1 MTEPSRAR
9 MVFGGSEERTENMA
23 TAKSNG
29 TKHATRTLAEQK
41 AADNEGWEDHSRWD
55 FDGFWKVTEGAILQG
70 TIVEVRAIRDDEG
83 KKKLVYVVQLS
94 APAQVTRDGEVTTA
108 EAGEVIGCGENFGLR
123 PLRDIFGEKDKPLI
137 RVKAIEQ
144 KKLDAKRTL
153 WTFKVQSKGGT
164 PRKRPLEFDA
174 ILSDTRYAKGEHETE
189 PAPAADTTD
198 DIPF

>member
-1 MTEPSRAR
+1 
-9 MVFGGSEERTENMA
+9 MA

-29 TKHATRTLAEQK
+29 TKHSTRTLAEQK
-41 AADNEGWEDHSRWD
+41 AADNNHDDDGWEDHSRWD
-55 FDGFWKVTEGAILQG
+55 FDGFWKVAEGAILQG

-123 PLRDIFGEKDKPLI
+123 PLRDIFGEKDKPMI
-137 RVKAIEQ
+137 RAKAIEQ

-164 PRKRPLEFDA
+164 PRKRPLDFDA
-174 ILSDTRYAKGEHETE
+174 ILSDTRYAKGERERETE
-189 PAPAADTTD
+189 PAPADTGD
-198 DIPF
+198 EIPF